1 MILALAGG
9 VGGAKLAAGLARAL
23 PPGELVVAVNTGD
36 DFAHL
41 GLHVS
46 PDLDTV
52 MYTLAGIAN
61 PATGWGQAG
70 ETWNFME
77 ALGRLGGPAWF
88 RLGDRDLATHAE
100 RTRRLAAGE
109 TLSQATRAL
118 CERLGVRHAV
128 VPMSDAQVRTVLHTD
143 RGVLE
148 FQHYFVRERC
158 EPRVSRI
165 EYRGAA
171 EATPSAAFAAALESA
186 SLRGIVLCPSNPFL
200 SVQPIL
206 AVPGVRAAIMR
217 CPRVLA
223 VSPIVA
229 GQAVKGPAAKLMQEL
244 GMQADAAEVARFYRG
259 VVRTMMIDRA
269 DASLAPEIESLGLR
283 VVVEDT
289 MMRDDAGRERVARAC
304 LAQLEAMPT

>member
-1 MILALAGG
+1 VILALAGG

-23 PPGELVVAVNTGD
+23 PAGELVVAVNTGD
-36 DFAHL
+36 DFTHL

-77 ALGRLGGPAWF
+77 ALERLGGPAWF

-109 TLSQATRAL
+109 TLSHATRAL

-128 VPMSDAQVRTVLHTD
+128 VPMSDAPVRTVLHTD

-171 EATPSAAFAAALESA
+171 EATPSAAFAAALASA
-186 SLRGIVLCPSNPFL
+186 TLRGIVLCPSNPFL

-206 AVPGVRAAIMR
+206 AVPGVRAAIAR

-244 GMQADAAEVARFYRG
+244 GMQADATEVARFYRG
-259 VVRTMMIDRA
+259 LARAMMIDRA
-269 DASLAPEIESLGLR
+269 DAALAPQIEALGMR
-283 VVVEDT
+283 AVVEDT

-304 LAQLEAMPT
+304 LAQLGALPA